1 MSDSTIL
8 PGGQSVARTRTGKGV
23 GFGRS
28 VAFSA
33 ARGAAL
39 IGIAVII
46 GVVLLQLIDDG
57 TGGPIGDGGAASAG
71 GATGT
76 TTTTTTVAAGSSTTT
91 TTSAAPVKPP
101 AEVAVI
107 VLNGSGR
114 PGAAGAET
122 STIKAKGY
130 QTLTAMDAPQRAGNI
145 VYFKPGFDRECTTV
159 ATSVDGAPKIEPIPT
174 PPPANSG
181 DASCVVILGTS

>member
-57 TGGPIGDGGAASAG
+57 TGGPIGDGGSVSAG
-71 GATGT
+71 GSTVT
-76 TTTTTTVAAGSSTTT
+76 TTTTTAPGSTTT

-114 PGAAGAET
+114 PGAAGAQT
-122 STIKAKGY
+122 NTLKAKGY
-130 QTLTAMDAPQRAGNI
+130 QTRTAMDAPRRAGNI

-159 ATSVDGAPKIEPIPT
+159 ATSVDGAPKIEPIPN
-174 PPPANSG
+174 PPPANSE